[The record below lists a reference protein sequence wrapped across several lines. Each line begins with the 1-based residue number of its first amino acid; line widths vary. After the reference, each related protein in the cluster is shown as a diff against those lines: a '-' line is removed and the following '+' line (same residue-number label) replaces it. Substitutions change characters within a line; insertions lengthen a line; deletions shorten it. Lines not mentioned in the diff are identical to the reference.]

1 MLRAAENVF
10 AAEGTGASTEE
21 VARAAGVGIGTVFRH
36 FPTKEALLKAVFLE
50 RLHKFVAEVAR
61 WAESDDPG
69 SAFYAFLDR
78 WVDMGT
84 AKNAYSDALAAAG
97 ATVPRLGDEVGQRVR
112 DTLRTLLTRA
122 QEAGTVRED
131 VEVPE
136 LIALLV
142 GASRALDYVGEDAA
156 SRCRTVRIIFDG
168 LRSTRGKSTGHGE

>member
-21 VARAAGVGIGTVFRH
+21 VAKAAGVGIGTVFRH

-61 WAESDDPG
+61 WAEADDPG

-97 ATVPRLGDEVGQRVR
+97 AAVPRLGDEVGQRVR
-112 DTLRTLLTRA
+112 DALRTLLTRA
-122 QEAGTVRED
+122 QAAGTVRED

-168 LRSTRGKSTGHGE
+168 LRSTRGKSAGYGE